1 MKDDK
6 EEKVQGVF
14 QRISGNY
21 DIMNDIISVGL
32 HRGWKDSLADEISQR
47 GKCILDVC
55 CGTGD
60 LTVMLSKKDSSNEVI
75 GLDFSQNMLS
85 VAKERMS
92 KNEIK
97 DVELIQGNAMDLPF
111 EDNRFD
117 CAVISFGLRNV
128 ADYSKVISEM
138 TRVIKKG
145 GWVYCLEASYPD
157 SKYIKPFF
165 RLYFRYIMPRLA
177 GLITGKQ
184 KEYEWL
190 NESTELFLKKDEL
203 ADLFKECGLAN
214 VSYKTYLL
222 GSAALHKGQK

>member
-14 QRISGNY
+14 QHISSNY
-21 DIMNDIISVGL
+21 DMMNDIISIGL
-32 HRGWKDSLADEISQR
+32 HRGWKDSLAEEISQK
-47 GKCILDVC
+47 GKSILDVC

-60 LTVMLSKKDSSNEVI
+60 LTVMLSKKDVLNEI
-75 GLDFSQNMLS
+75 TGLDFSQNMLS
-85 VAKERMS
+85 VAKNRVE
-92 KNEIK
+92 KN
-97 DVELIQGNAMDLPF
+97 DVKNVKLVQGNAMELPF
-111 EDNRFD
+111 EDNCFD

-145 GWVYCLEASYPD
+145 GWIYCLEASYPD

-165 RLYFRYIMPRLA
+165 RLYFRHIMPRLA

-190 NESTELFLKKDEL
+190 NESTELFLKKNEL
-203 ADLFKECGLAN
+203 AELFKKCGLSD
-214 VSYKTYLL
+214 VTYKTYLM

>member
-21 DIMNDIISVGL
+21 DIMNDIISIGL

-60 LTVMLSKKDSSNEVI
+60 LTVMLSKKDSSNEVT

-85 VAKERMS
+85 VAKERVS

-97 DVELIQGNAMDLPF
+97 NVELIQGNAMDLPF

>member
-1 MKDDK
+1 M
-6 EEKVQGVF
+6 
-14 QRISGNY
+14 
-21 DIMNDIISVGL
+21 
-32 HRGWKDSLADEISQR
+32 
-47 GKCILDVC
+47 
-55 CGTGD
+55 T
-60 LTVMLSKKDSSNEVI
+60 

-85 VAKERMS
+85 VAKDRVD
-92 KNEIK
+92 KN
-97 DVELIQGNAMDLPF
+97 DVKNVKLIQGNAMDLPF
-111 EDNRFD
+111 ENDSFD

-138 TRVIKKG
+138 TRVVKKG

-190 NESTELFLKKDEL
+190 NESTELFLKKNEL
-203 ADLFKECGLAN
+203 ADLFKECGLSK
-214 VSYKTYLL
+214 VTYKTYLM

>member
-190 NESTELFLKKDEL
+190 KESTELFLKKDEL

>member
-1 MKDDK
+1 MNNDK

-21 DIMNDIISVGL
+21 DMMNDIISVGL
-32 HRGWKDSLADEISQR
+32 HRGWKDSLADEISQK
-47 GKCILDVC
+47 GKSILDVC

-60 LTVMLSKKDSSNEVI
+60 LTVMLSKKDDLNEI
-75 GLDFSQNMLS
+75 TGLDFSQNMLS
-85 VAKERMS
+85 VAKDRVDENEL
-92 KNEIK
+92 KNVK
-97 DVELIQGNAMDLPF
+97 LIQGNAMDLPF
-111 EDNRFD
+111 ENDCFD

-138 TRVIKKG
+138 ARVVKKG

-184 KEYEWL
+184 EEYEWL
-190 NESTELFLKKDEL
+190 NESTELFLKKNEL
-203 ADLFKECGLAN
+203 ADLFKKCGLSE
-214 VSYKTYLL
+214 VTYKTYLM

>member
-55 CGTGD
+55 TGD

>member
-14 QRISGNY
+14 QHISSNY
-21 DIMNDIISVGL
+21 DMMNDIISVGL
-32 HRGWKDSLADEISQR
+32 HRGWKDSLAEEISQK
-47 GKCILDVC
+47 GKSILDVC

-60 LTVMLSKKDSSNEVI
+60 LTVMLSKKDVLNEVT

-85 VAKERMS
+85 VAKNRVE
-92 KNEIK
+92 KN
-97 DVELIQGNAMDLPF
+97 DVKNVKLVQGNAMELPF
-111 EDNRFD
+111 EDNCFD

-145 GWVYCLEASYPD
+145 GWIYCLEASYPD

-165 RLYFRYIMPRLA
+165 RLYFRHIMPRLA

-190 NESTELFLKKDEL
+190 NESTELFLKKNEL
-203 ADLFKECGLAN
+203 AELFKKCGLSD
-214 VSYKTYLL
+214 VTYKT
-222 GSAALHKGQK
+222 